1 MTSFA
6 ISNRSHTSRAMA
18 HAMAEALAMKLLQRR
33 CCGVGIV
40 CGSFFIQR
48 SRREETAEAKGEAT
62 EQQVAVA
69 MQRRR
74 QAWAYEKEKSEVAM
88 WEACGPRVDK
98 HG

>member
-1 MTSFA
+1 
-6 ISNRSHTSRAMA
+6 MA
-18 HAMAEALAMKLLQRR
+18 HAMAEALAI
-33 CCGVGIV
+33 CCSADACSVGID
-40 CGSFFIQR
+40 CGTVFIQG

-74 QAWAYEKEKSEVAM
+74 QAWAYEKEKSEAAM
-88 WEACGPRVDK
+88 LEACGPRVDK